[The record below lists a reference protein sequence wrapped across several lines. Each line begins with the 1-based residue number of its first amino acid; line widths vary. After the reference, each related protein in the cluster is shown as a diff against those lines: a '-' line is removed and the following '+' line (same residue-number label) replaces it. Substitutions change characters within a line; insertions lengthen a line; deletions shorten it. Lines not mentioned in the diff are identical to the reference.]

1 MGNLLV
7 LGFADF
13 HARIIPEYVLTGP
26 RLRLLRR
33 LERFQIGQWGDT
45 KPVGDGVME
54 AREHFGPGWRMYYVV
69 RGAEV
74 VVMLAGGDKS
84 SQETD
89 IAKAREQAK
98 RLRD

>member
-1 MGNLLV
+1 MYTVHTLP
-7 LGFADF
+7 GFD
-13 HARIIPEYVLTGP
+13 HWLNGIRDRST

>member
-1 MGNLLV
+1 MFTVHTLS
-7 LGFADF
+7 GFD
-13 HARIIPEYVLTGP
+13 HWLNGIRDQST

>member
-1 MGNLLV
+1 
-7 LGFADF
+7 
-13 HARIIPEYVLTGP
+13 
-26 RLRLLRR
+26 
-33 LERFQIGQWGDT
+33 
-45 KPVGDGVME
+45 ME

>member
-1 MGNLLV
+1 MFTVYTL
-7 LGFADF
+7 
-13 HARIIPEYVLTGP
+13 PEFDAWLAGLRDRPTK
-26 RLRLLRR
+26 LRLLRR
-33 LERFQIGQWGDT
+33 LERFQAGQWGDA

-54 AREHFGPGWRMYYVV
+54 AREHFGPGWRLYYVV

-89 IAKAREQAK
+89 IARARERAQ

>member
-1 MGNLLV
+1 MFTVHTLS
-7 LGFADF
+7 GFD
-13 HARIIPEYVLTGP
+13 HWLNGIRDRST